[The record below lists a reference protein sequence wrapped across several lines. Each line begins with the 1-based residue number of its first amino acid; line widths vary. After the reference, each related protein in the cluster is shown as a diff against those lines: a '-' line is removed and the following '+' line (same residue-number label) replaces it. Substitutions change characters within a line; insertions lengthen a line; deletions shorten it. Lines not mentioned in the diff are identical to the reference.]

1 MEQEMQGDKFVILK
15 TGEICACLTLTTVL
29 HLELELEVATLAQ
42 SGPEWEA
49 RGQAA
54 SRWRRQNGGGHS
66 TGNAALNT

>member
-1 MEQEMQGDKFVILK
+1 MGQGQQFDMNGF
-15 TGEICACLTLTTVL
+15 
-29 HLELELEVATLAQ
+29 ELELEVATLVQ

-49 RGQAA
+49 RGQAAA